1 VILEIVAD
9 GEVDPLIFLDHGATI
24 AARVGDNFELVVWA
38 NTTYE
43 A

>member
-1 VILEIVAD
+1 MVLEIVSD
-9 GEVDPLIFLDHGATI
+9 REVDPLIFGDHGATI
-24 AARVGDNFELVVWA
+24 AARVGDNFELVIRA